1 MCPVGWFWFQP
12 VRIFRVRGMVITRK
26 RTSTMS
32 FTLLGRCMSPAPAP
46 LLQTPSMGH
55 PMLMSIKST
64 SYSFC
69 MMRCVYVYV
78 GCVWCVGPKKNTKK
92 KTKNE
97 DEDEGE
103 IEGEERKRGGK
114 GQVVCE
120 EQREKAP

>member
-1 MCPVGWFWFQP
+1 
-12 VRIFRVRGMVITRK
+12 
-26 RTSTMS
+26 
-32 FTLLGRCMSPAPAP
+32 
-46 LLQTPSMGH
+46 
-55 PMLMSIKST
+55 
-64 SYSFC
+64 
-69 MMRCVYVYV
+69 MRCGYVV
-78 GCVWCVGPKKNTKK
+78 CVWCTGPKKNTKKNTKKITKKKK